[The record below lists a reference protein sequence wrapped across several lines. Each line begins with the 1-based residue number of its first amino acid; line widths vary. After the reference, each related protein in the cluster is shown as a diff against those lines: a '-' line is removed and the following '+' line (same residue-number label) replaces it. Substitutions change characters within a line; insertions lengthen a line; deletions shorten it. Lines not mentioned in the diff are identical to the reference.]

1 MKIAIAA
8 DHGGFKLKEHLKAKI
23 EKLGHNP
30 IDVGCFNEESV
41 DYPDYGLEAAKLV
54 SKGAADRAVLMCKT
68 GIGMSIVANKVR
80 GVRGALCLNEDMAKM
95 SRKHNDANVLIL
107 SASYIQP
114 GNADKIVNT
123 WLKTDFEGGRHEKRV
138 NKIKDFEKK

>member
-8 DHGGFKLKEHLKAKI
+8 DHGGFKLKEHLKAAIK
-23 EKLGHNP
+23 KLGHEP
-30 IDVGCFNEESV
+30 VDVGCFNEESV
-41 DYPDYGLEAAKLV
+41 DYPDYGIEAAKLV

-68 GIGMSIVANKVR
+68 GIGMSIVANKVA
-80 GVRGALCLNEDMAKM
+80 GVRGALCLNEDMAEM

-114 GNADKIVNT
+114 GNADKIVDT

>member
-8 DHGGFKLKEHLKAKI
+8 DHGGFQLKEHLKAEIK
-23 EKLGHNP
+23 KLGHEP
-30 IDVGCFNEESV
+30 VDVGCFNEESV

-54 SKGAADRAVLMCKT
+54 SKGAADRAILMCKT
-68 GIGMSIVANKVR
+68 GIGMSIVANKVA
-80 GVRGALCLNEDMAKM
+80 GVRGALCLNEDMAEM

-114 GNADKIVNT
+114 GNANKIVDT